1 MKDKHRKEEARLRAQ
16 AYAPAPTDSR
26 LLYGVVSASLMLV
39 ILFVAGGFY
48 EVDPLQY
55 PAALLGLV
63 VLALALGLVVRRLQL
78 RRHRKAQRV
87 EYDNGRDEP

>member
-26 LLYGVVSASLMLV
+26 LLYVVVSASLMLV
-39 ILFVAGGFY
+39 IVFVVGGFY
-48 EVDPLQY
+48 QVNPLHY

-63 VLALALGLVVRRLQL
+63 ALALGSGLVVRRLQL
-78 RRHRKAQRV
+78 RRHRKAHRI
-87 EYDNGRDEP
+87 EYENDSEEP